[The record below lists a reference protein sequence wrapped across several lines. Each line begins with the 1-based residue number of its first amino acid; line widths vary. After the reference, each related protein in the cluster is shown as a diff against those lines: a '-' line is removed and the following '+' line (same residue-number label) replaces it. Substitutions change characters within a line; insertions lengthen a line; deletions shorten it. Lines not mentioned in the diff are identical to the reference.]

1 MPRETSSLGRAGW
14 RSGPRKSGI
23 FRRGKTPGMAFP
35 WPLVGGLVSAVVA
48 DPGGAFA
55 GTKRRGLAMPGFR
68 QSGGPVAHENQLLM
82 KTLAPPP
89 RPVFGGAGHYAPA
102 RLPLHFAL
110 GSCIMPRVVALRV
123 DCVFRL
129 GYGEKRADLHSEKG
143 SRTWQDFEL
152 MGSNRSCSLR
162 P

>member
-89 RPVFGGAGHYAPA
+89 RPVFGGQVTTLLRGYHFTSHLA
-102 RLPLHFAL
+102 RVSCRASSRFAVIAFSDL
-110 GSCIMPRVVALRV
+110 VTARSEPTCIARKVHEH
-123 DCVFRL
+123 
-129 GYGEKRADLHSEKG
+129 GK
-143 SRTWQDFEL
+143 T
-152 MGSNRSCSLR
+152 SN
-162 P
+162 